1 MAFIPYNQ
9 NQQQLLPTD
18 INEMIPEDHL
28 VRAVNDVVEKHD
40 ISSIKGKYKDGGRD
54 AYHPKVLLK
63 VLFYGY
69 ANGERSSRVLEDRVM
84 RDVFYMWL
92 TAMQRPNFSTIAHF
106 RQTHLKEI
114 KELFVQVVMICK
126 EMGRIRVGHWSIDGT
141 KVKANASRY
150 KSNSSERLEEE
161 LKGLR
166 EEVGKALNEAQE
178 KDREEDKEYGEKE
191 SGTRMPKELKK
202 KEERVRRIEA
212 AVKRL
217 EESKTSGKA
226 NTTDPEAV
234 FMKRTGGGYDVAYN
248 AQITVDD
255 ANQVIVGS
263 GVSSHPADNTQ
274 LVKQVDKAVANVGEK
289 PSEVSADSGY
299 EGGLNLKAMEDRG
312 IDAYIPQGE
321 NPWKEE
327 GEDVSESKKYAAAKF
342 IYDEQKDVY
351 ICPEAKELRFE
362 TEKTVKGATGSY
374 THRVYRGMNCMECC
388 ESTRCTKNPCNG
400 RMIVRSELQPL
411 IVKMKQKLATQEG
424 RKRYG
429 RRKCIVEP
437 VFGVVKYV
445 MKFTQFH
452 LRGLE
457 KVQAEWELVCLAFN
471 IRKIWTKRYLAK
483 AAT

>member
-1 MAFIPYNQ
+1 MSFIPYNQ
-9 NQQQLLPTD
+9 NQKQLLPAD
-18 INEMIPEDHL
+18 LNEIIPEDHL
-28 VRAVNDVVEKHD
+28 VRAVNDVVERLN
-40 ISSIKGKYKDGGRD
+40 IRSIEKKYRNGGRD
-54 AYHPKVLLK
+54 AYHPRVLLK

-69 ANGERSSRVLEDRVM
+69 ANGERSSRVLEDKVM
-84 RDVFYMWL
+84 HDVFYMWL
-92 TAMQRPNFSTIAHF
+92 SAMQRPNFSTIAHF
-106 RQTHLKEI
+106 RQAHLKEI

-126 EMGRIRVGHWSIDGT
+126 EMGMIGVGHWAVDGT

-150 KSNSSERLEEE
+150 KSNSRGRLEVE
-161 LKGLR
+161 LKELR
-166 EEVGKALNEAQE
+166 EEIDKVLKEARQ
-178 KDREEDKEYGEKE
+178 KDQEEDKEYVERE
-191 SGTRMPKELKK
+191 SGRRMPKELKK

-217 EESKTSGKA
+217 EWTEDAKKA

-255 ANQVIVGS
+255 ANQIIVAP
-263 GVSSHPADNTQ
+263 GVSGHPADNTQ
-274 LVKQVDKAVANVGEK
+274 LVKQVDNGVSNVGEK
-289 PSEVSADSGY
+289 PKEVSADSGY
-299 EGGLNLKAMEDRG
+299 EGGLNLKAMEERE

-321 NPWKEE
+321 NPGKEE
-327 GEDVSESKKYAAAKF
+327 EEDRSESKKYAAEKF
-342 IYDEQKDVY
+342 FYDEQRDVY
-351 ICPEAKELRFE
+351 VCPEGKELEFW

-374 THRVYRGMNCMECC
+374 VHGVYRGRNCMKCLV
-388 ESTRCTKNPCNG
+388 SGRCTRNPEKG
-400 RMIVRSELQPL
+400 RTIVRSELQPL
-411 IVKMKQKLATQEG
+411 IGKMKQKLATQEG
-424 RKRYG
+424 KKIYG
-429 RRKCIVEP
+429 KRKCIAEP

-445 MKFTQFH
+445 MKFTQFL